1 MLTFEVDKEQIDT
14 IEKAL
19 SGIKKDSK
27 TILKKAINKTAKEVR
42 KQLAKTAK
50 ETYAVKISGFSK
62 SMTIKSATVSKTEA
76 IIKSEGE
83 GLEIGKFRASPFR
96 YANGKDRPKEI
107 KAKVLTA
114 SSMKA
119 LVKGNTKAFV
129 ARFRNEKSTHL
140 AIVER
145 DSNKKM
151 RSNPKKDALKKL
163 LSPSI
168 PQMLG
173 NEKKVYNKIEPQM
186 KELIQKNI
194 KQELERTLQR

>member
-19 SGIKKDSK
+19 SEIQKDSK
-27 TILKKAINKTAKEVR
+27 TILKKAINRTAKEAR

-50 ETYAVKISGFSK
+50 ETYAVKISGFNK

-76 IIKSEGE
+76 IIKSKGE
-83 GLEIGKFRASPFR
+83 ALEIGKFRASPFR

-119 LVKGNTKAFV
+119 LVKGDTKAFV
-129 ARFRNEKSTHL
+129 ARFKSGHV
-140 AIVER
+140 AVVER
-145 DSNKKM
+145 NPDKKM
-151 RSNPKKDALKKL
+151 ASNPKKSALKKL
-163 LSPSI
+163 LSPSL

-173 NEKKVYNKIEPQM
+173 NEKKIYNKIEPQI
-186 KELIQKNI
+186 KELLQKNI
-194 KQELERTLQR
+194 KQEVERTLQR